1 MQNVQNADILRV
13 MNLVNLY
20 RRKVGWE
27 SQIAK
32 EAKADYDYWDSYQL
46 ESFIKYG
53 DGNMGYGDGPHTK
66 LWIKHLKATA

>member
-1 MQNVQNADILRV
+1 MQNVQNANIQRV

-32 EAKADYDYWDSYQL
+32 EAKADHDYWDSYQL
-46 ESFIKYG
+46 ESFHHIF
-53 DGNMGYGDGPHTK
+53 K
-66 LWIKHLKATA
+66 LYITPQALRNYYF